1 MNDDPESLPSVPAPD
16 DPGRESAAG
25 QDALSAS
32 LSAAAP
38 EPPLYS
44 TAQVLSWPAPH
55 DPLAAMEPAG
65 TEIPAPLPVVPP
77 PPRLIPHI
85 GHFFV
90 FLALIIPAFIGGYLL
105 TILGVFFSDPH
116 GGIGHLFSHLTTLA
130 KTKDLLFA
138 ISMQGALYIVLWGLA
153 ALVFGLW
160 WHGFLRGVQWNAAA
174 ASRHIILL
182 AVAGVATGFLITIAG
197 NFVPM
202 PKTAPILED
211 ITASRAGAWALMIFG
226 VTLAPLTEELAFRG
240 FLLPSLLNIFRW
252 FQRRGDIS
260 ESAVRLVG
268 VPVCIVLT
276 SIPFALMH
284 AEQVSDSWGPVLL
297 IGCVSI
303 ILCVVRLQMR
313 SVAAGVLVHSFY
325 NLTLFTGLLI
335 QSDGFRHLDKLK
347 V

>member
-1 MNDDPESLPSVPAPD
+1 MNDDPESLNTVPAPG
-16 DPGRESAAG
+16 DPGRESAA
-25 QDALSAS
+25 
-32 LSAAAP
+32 P
-38 EPPLYS
+38 EPVPATEPLHG
-44 TAQVLSWPAPH
+44 TAQILSWPAPH
-55 DPLAAMEPAG
+55 DPLATMQPTEPV
-65 TEIPAPLPVVPP
+65 PVVPP
-77 PPRLIPHI
+77 PPRLIPNI
-85 GHFFV
+85 GHFLV
-90 FLALIIPAFIGGYLL
+90 FLALIIPATIGGYLL
-105 TILGVFFSDPH
+105 TILVIFASDPR
-116 GGIGHLFSHLTTLA
+116 GGIRHLFARLSDLT

-160 WHGFLRGVQWNAAA
+160 WQSVAGEGFLRGIQWNASAA
-174 ASRHIILL
+174 RRRILL
-182 AVAGVATGFLITIAG
+182 LAIAGVATGFLITIAG

-211 ITASRAGAWALMIFG
+211 ITTSRAGAWVLMVFG

-240 FLLPSLLNIFRW
+240 FLLPGLINIFRW
-252 FQRRGDIS
+252 IQRKGAIS
-260 ESAVRLVG
+260 ESVVSLAG

-313 SVAAGVLVHSFY
+313 SVAAGVMVHSFY
-325 NLTLFTGLLI
+325 NLTLFTGLFI

>member
-1 MNDDPESLPSVPAPD
+1 MTDDPESLPTNAMPD
-16 DPGRESAAG
+16 DPARESAAP
-25 QDALSAS
+25 DP
-32 LSAAAP
+32 AP
-38 EPPLYS
+38 TAEPLHS
-44 TAQVLSWPAPH
+44 TAQILSWPTPH
-55 DPLAAMEPAG
+55 DPLAAMQPPQ
-65 TEIPAPLPVVPP
+65 TEIPAPLPPP
-77 PPRLIPHI
+77 RPRLIPHI
-85 GHFFV
+85 GHFLV
-90 FLALIIPAFIGGYLL
+90 FLALIVPAFVGGYLL
-105 TILGVFFSDPH
+105 TILAIFLSDPR
-116 GGIGHLFSHLTTLA
+116 GGIGHLFSRLAVLT
-130 KTKDLLFA
+130 KSKDLLFA

-160 WHGFLRGVQWNAAA
+160 WHGFLRGIQWNASAA
-174 ASRHIILL
+174 RRRIILL
-182 AVAGVATGFLITIAG
+182 ASAGVATGFLITIAG

-211 ITASRAGAWALMIFG
+211 ITASRAGAWVLMIFG

-240 FLLPSLLNIFRW
+240 FLLPSLINAFRW
-252 FQRRGDIS
+252 FQRQGSIS
-260 ESAVRLVG
+260 ESGVRLIG
-268 VPVCIVLT
+268 VPICIVLT

-313 SVAAGVLVHSFY
+313 SVAAGVLVHAFY
-325 NLTLFTGLLI
+325 NLTLFTGLFI

>member
-1 MNDDPESLPSVPAPD
+1 MNDDPESLNAIPVPD
-16 DPGRESAAG
+16 DPGRESV
-25 QDALSAS
+25 
-32 LSAAAP
+32 AP
-38 EPPLYS
+38 EPAPAVPPLHS
-44 TAQVLSWPAPH
+44 TAQILSWPAPH
-55 DPLAAMEPAG
+55 EPLAAIEPPQA
-65 TEIPAPLPVVPP
+65 EFPAALPLQ
-77 PPRLIPHI
+77 PPRPGLIPNI
-85 GHFFV
+85 GHFLV
-90 FLALIIPAFIGGYLL
+90 FLALILPAFIGGYIL
-105 TILGVFFSDPH
+105 TMFAVFLSDPR
-116 GGIGHLFSHLTTLA
+116 GGIGHLFARLTNLT
-130 KTKDLLFA
+130 KSKDLLFA
-138 ISMQGALYIVLWGLA
+138 ISMQGALYIVLWALA

-160 WHGFLRGVQWNAAA
+160 WHGFLRGVEWNASAA
-174 ASRHIILL
+174 RRRIFLL

-211 ITASRAGAWALMIFG
+211 ITTSRAGAWVLMIFG
-226 VTLAPLTEELAFRG
+226 ITLAPLTEELAFRG
-240 FLLPSLLNIFRW
+240 FLLPSLINIFRW
-252 FQRRGDIS
+252 FERRGEIG
-260 ESAVRLVG
+260 ESTVRLIG
-268 VPVCIVLT
+268 IPVSIVLT

-313 SVAAGVLVHSFY
+313 SVAAGVIVHSFY

>member
-1 MNDDPESLPSVPAPD
+1 MNDDPESLNAIPAPD
-16 DPGRESAAG
+16 DPGRESTG
-25 QDALSAS
+25 PEPV
-32 LSAAAP
+32 AAP
-38 EPPLYS
+38 EAASDGEPLHNA
-44 TAQVLSWPAPH
+44 AQVLSWPAPH
-55 DPLAAMEPAG
+55 DPLAAMRPEA
-65 TEIPAPLPVVPP
+65 EFPAPLPVAPP
-77 PPRLIPHI
+77 HPSLIPHI
-85 GHFFV
+85 GHFLV
-90 FLALIIPAFIGGYLL
+90 FLALIIPALVGGYLL
-105 TILGVFFSDPH
+105 TILTIFLSDPR
-116 GGIGHLFSHLTTLA
+116 GGVGHLFSRLTTLT
-130 KTKDLLFA
+130 KSKDLLFA

-160 WHGFLRGVQWNAAA
+160 WHGFLRGVQWNASAA
-174 ASRHIILL
+174 RRRIILL
-182 AVAGVATGFLITIAG
+182 AIAGVATGFLITIAG

-211 ITASRAGAWALMIFG
+211 ITTSRAGAWVLLVFG

-240 FLLPSLLNIFRW
+240 FLLPSLINIFRW

-260 ESAVRLVG
+260 ESVVRLFG
-268 VPVCIVLT
+268 VPLCIVLT

-303 ILCVVRLQMR
+303 ILCVVRLQLR

-347 V
+347 A